1 MPLHIGVSADEV
13 RGGMTSIMMRYF
25 HAAGAD
31 PVRPDSGQPGAPTS
45 KYTEFETI
53 TLVRRRSDG

>member
-1 MPLHIGVSADEV
+1 VAVFDVHPGEV

-25 HAAGAD
+25 HAVGAD
-31 PVRPDSGQPGAPTS
+31 PVNGASRRPGQPTP

-53 TLVRRRSDG
+53 TLVRRRSDA